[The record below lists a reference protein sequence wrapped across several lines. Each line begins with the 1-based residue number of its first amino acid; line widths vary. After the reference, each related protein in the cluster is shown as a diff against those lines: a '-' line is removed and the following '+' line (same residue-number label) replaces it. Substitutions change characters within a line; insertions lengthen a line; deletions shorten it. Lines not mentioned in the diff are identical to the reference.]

1 MPSARYLL
9 GQASVATGHQSIGL
23 LCVFDIGLYNNGME
37 TLPGPTIKAG
47 ACHSPINNC
56 KHKRTADNCVN
67 PRSIQRSPEMLIAI
81 A

>member
-1 MPSARYLL
+1 MGAPQFIIKWQKKKLL
-9 GQASVATGHQSIGL
+9 PYTWLG
-23 LCVFDIGLYNNGME
+23 VFDKGLYNNGME